1 MAEKKSK
8 ITIYDISKEAGVSIA
23 TVSRVLN
30 DSNNV
35 NPKTREKITEV
46 MEKMVYKPNAF
57 ARGLGQDTMKTIGI
71 LCADSSDT
79 YLAKAVYLI
88 EEALRQNNYDSL
100 LCCTGYDFQNK
111 QKSLDLLI
119 SKKVDAA
126 ILVGSNFLDTT
137 VSSNNNYIKE
147 AAKSIPIMLLN
158 ACFECQNVYSL
169 FCDDLNATKSAVE
182 FLIKKGRK
190 KILYLYSSKSYSGVK
205 KLEGYKEALK
215 ENKLSLSDDYIV
227 YCNSNRDD
235 VNGFVKTIEEVYEK
249 GLRFDA
255 VVSSE
260 DYLAI
265 AALKFAIKKGISVPK
280 DLSIIGYNNSPM
292 ALMTQPEITS
302 VDNRLEALS
311 KQLVATLLGV
321 LEGKEMPA
329 KTEYKGIL
337 IERDSTES

>member
-1 MAEKKSK
+1 MADKKSK

-46 MEKMVYKPNAF
+46 MEKMGYKPNAF
-57 ARGLGQDTMKTIGI
+57 ARGLGLDTMKTIGI

-137 VSSNNNYIKE
+137 VSSNNAYIKE
-147 AAKSIPIMLLN
+147 AAKSIPIM
-158 ACFECQNVYSL
+158 
-169 FCDDLNATKSAVE
+169 
-182 FLIKKGRK
+182 R
-190 KILYLYSSKSYSGVK
+190 
-205 KLEGYKEALK
+205 
-215 ENKLSLSDDYIV
+215 
-227 YCNSNRDD
+227 
-235 VNGFVKTIEEVYEK
+235 
-249 GLRFDA
+249 
-255 VVSSE
+255 
-260 DYLAI
+260 
-265 AALKFAIKKGISVPK
+265 
-280 DLSIIGYNNSPM
+280 
-292 ALMTQPEITS
+292 
-302 VDNRLEALS
+302 
-311 KQLVATLLGV
+311 
-321 LEGKEMPA
+321 
-329 KTEYKGIL
+329 
-337 IERDSTES
+337 